1 MMEDKLMDARIK
13 ALLMAAR
20 TMAFVI
26 CTITVAMI
34 AGLFVSN
41 EIIDNKDVFGLLSYV
56 MTSVVG
62 AVAGSYATLMGM
74 KGELVPPPPED
85 RNDPEPEPV
94 APVAPEPDPLPLTPD
109 MVAPKTYDDPQA
121 TVFIDTPEEGDDADP
136 QATVFIDT
144 PEDDDDDDMEPW
156 EKYRNDMRYDA
167 NGDGVVDELD
177 FPDWRSAGK

>member
-1 MMEDKLMDARIK
+1 MEDKLMDARIR

-26 CTITVAMI
+26 IAITCAMI

-41 EIIDNKDVFGLLSYV
+41 EVIDNKDVFGLLSYV

-85 RNDPEPEPV
+85 RNDPEPEEPASPPP
-94 APVAPEPDPLPLTPD
+94 APLDLTPD
-109 MVAPKTYDDPQA
+109 MEPEAP
-121 TVFIDTPEEGDDADP
+121 VDTPVDELE
-136 QATVFIDT
+136 
-144 PEDDDDDDMEPW
+144 DDDDDMEPW
-156 EKYRNDMRYDA
+156 EKYRGDLRYDA

>member
-1 MMEDKLMDARIK
+1 MDDKLLEARIK
-13 ALLMAAR
+13 ALLLAAK

-26 CTITVAMI
+26 VAITCAMI
-34 AGLFVSN
+34 VGLFISN

-74 KGELVPPPPED
+74 KGELAPPPPED
-85 RNDPEPEPV
+85 RNDPEPSPV
-94 APVAPEPDPLPLTPD
+94 APVAPQPDPLPLTPD
-109 MVAPKTYDDPQA
+109 MVAPAPRYDDPSG
-121 TVFIDTPEEGDDADP
+121 TVFIDEA
-136 QATVFIDT
+136 
-144 PEDDDDDDMEPW
+144 EDDDDDDMEPW
-156 EKYRNDMRYDA
+156 EKYRGDLRYDA

>member
-1 MMEDKLMDARIK
+1 MEDKLMDARIK

-26 CTITVAMI
+26 CTITAAMI

-41 EIIDNKDVFGLLSYV
+41 EVIDNKDVFGLLSYV

-85 RNDPEPEPV
+85 RNDPEPE
-94 APVAPEPDPLPLTPD
+94 EPAPLPLPPLDLTPEAQ
-109 MVAPKTYDDPQA
+109 VEAPKAYD
-121 TVFIDTPEEGDDADP
+121 DP

-144 PEDDDDDDMEPW
+144 PEDDDDDDDLAPW
-156 EKYRNDMRYDA
+156 EKYRNDLRYDA
-167 NGDGVVDELD
+167 NGDGVVDEND

>member
-41 EIIDNKDVFGLLSYV
+41 EVIDNKDVFGLLSYV

-85 RNDPEPEPV
+85 RNDPEPEEP
-94 APVAPEPDPLPLTPD
+94 APAPPAPLDLTPE
-109 MVAPKTYDDPQA
+109 MQPEAPKTYDNPQA
-121 TVFIDTPEEGDDADP
+121 TVFIDEPEDDD
-136 QATVFIDT
+136 
-144 PEDDDDDDMEPW
+144 DDDDDDMEPW

-167 NGDGVVDELD
+167 NGDGVVDEND

>member
-1 MMEDKLMDARIK
+1 MDDKLLEARIK
-13 ALLMAAR
+13 ALLLAAK

-26 CTITVAMI
+26 VAITCAMI
-34 AGLFVSN
+34 VGLFISN

-74 KGELVPPPPED
+74 KGDLVPPPPED
-85 RNDPEPEPV
+85 RDDPEPEPLT
-94 APVAPEPDPLPLTPD
+94 PVAPQPDPLPLTPD
-109 MVAPKTYDDPQA
+109 MVAPAPRYDDPA
-121 TVFIDTPEEGDDADP
+121 VTVFIDEPE
-136 QATVFIDT
+136 I
-144 PEDDDDDDMEPW
+144 DDDDDDMEPW
-156 EKYRNDMRYDA
+156 EKYRGDLRYDA

>member
-1 MMEDKLMDARIK
+1 MEDKLLDARIK
-13 ALLMAAR
+13 ALWLAAR

-26 CTITVAMI
+26 VAITCAMI
-34 AGLFVSN
+34 VGLFVAN
-41 EIIDNKDVFGLLSYV
+41 DIIDNKDVFGLLSYV

-85 RNDPEPEPV
+85 RNDPEPEPA
-94 APVAPEPDPLPLTPD
+94 APVAPEPTPVAAVEELELTEAVED
-109 MVAPKTYDDPQA
+109 
-121 TVFIDTPEEGDDADP
+121 
-136 QATVFIDT
+136 
-144 PEDDDDDDMEPW
+144 DDDDDDMEPW

>member
-1 MMEDKLMDARIK
+1 MEDKLMDARIK

-41 EIIDNKDVFGLLSYV
+41 EVIDNKDVFGLLSYV

-85 RNDPEPEPV
+85 RNDPEPEEP
-94 APVAPEPDPLPLTPD
+94 APAPLPPLDLTPE
-109 MVAPKTYDDPQA
+109 MQPEAPKTYDNPQA
-121 TVFIDTPEEGDDADP
+121 TVFIDEPED
-136 QATVFIDT
+136 
-144 PEDDDDDDMEPW
+144 DDDDDDMEPW

-167 NGDGVVDELD
+167 NGDGVVDAND
-177 FPDWRSAGK
+177 FPDWRSAGQ

>member
-1 MMEDKLMDARIK
+1 MEDKLMDARIK

-41 EIIDNKDVFGLLSYV
+41 EVIDNKDVFGLLSYV

-85 RNDPEPEPV
+85 RDDPEPV
-94 APVAPEPDPLPLTPD
+94 TPVAPEPDPLPLTPD
-109 MVAPKTYDDPQA
+109 MVVPAPRYDDPQG
-121 TVFIDTPEEGDDADP
+121 TVFIDEPE
-136 QATVFIDT
+136 
-144 PEDDDDDDMEPW
+144 EDDDDDLAPW
-156 EKYRNDMRYDA
+156 EKYRNDLRYDA
-167 NGDGVVDELD
+167 NGDGVVDEND

>member
-1 MMEDKLMDARIK
+1 MNMEDKLIDARIK

-20 TMAFVI
+20 VMAFVI
-26 CTITVAMI
+26 VAITCAMI
-34 AGLFVSN
+34 VGLFVSN
-41 EIIDNKDVFGLLSYV
+41 DIIDNKDVFGLLSYV

-85 RNDPEPEPV
+85 RDDPEPEPV

-109 MVAPKTYDDPQA
+109 MVADHTDRTLPTGV
-121 TVFIDTPEEGDDADP
+121 VFADE
-136 QATVFIDT
+136 VE
-144 PEDDDDDDMEPW
+144 EDDDDDDMAPW
-156 EKYRNDMRYDA
+156 EKYRNDLRYDA
-167 NGDGVVDELD
+167 NGDGVVDEND

>member
-1 MMEDKLMDARIK
+1 MEDKLMDARIK

-85 RNDPEPEPV
+85 RDDPEPEE
-94 APVAPEPDPLPLTPD
+94 PVAPEPDPLPLTPD
-109 MVAPKTYDDPQA
+109 MVAPKTYD
-121 TVFIDTPEEGDDADP
+121 DP

-167 NGDGVVDELD
+167 NGDGVVDADD

>member
-26 CTITVAMI
+26 CTITIAMI

-41 EIIDNKDVFGLLSYV
+41 EVIDNKDVFGLLSYV

-85 RNDPEPEPV
+85 RNDPEPEEP
-94 APVAPEPDPLPLTPD
+94 APAPLPPFDLTPD
-109 MVAPKTYDDPQA
+109 MQPEAPKAYDDPQA
-121 TVFIDTPEEGDDADP
+121 TVFID
-136 QATVFIDT
+136 
-144 PEDDDDDDMEPW
+144 EDDDDDDMAPW
-156 EKYRNDMRYDA
+156 EKYRGDLRYDI
-167 NGDGVVDELD
+167 NGDGIVDEND

>member
-1 MMEDKLMDARIK
+1 MDDKLLEARIK
-13 ALLMAAR
+13 ALLLAAK

-26 CTITVAMI
+26 VAITCAMI
-34 AGLFVSN
+34 VGLFISN

-74 KGELVPPPPED
+74 KGDLVPPPPED
-85 RNDPEPEPV
+85 RNDPEPEPM

-109 MVAPKTYDDPQA
+109 MVAPATIIKDAATSAIDDEPSYDD
-121 TVFIDTPEEGDDADP
+121 
-136 QATVFIDT
+136 
-144 PEDDDDDDMEPW
+144 DDDDDDMEPW
-156 EKYRNDMRYDA
+156 EKYRGDLRYDA

>member
-1 MMEDKLMDARIK
+1 MEDKLMDARIK

-26 CTITVAMI
+26 CTITIAMI

-85 RNDPEPEPV
+85 RDDPEPEPV
-94 APVAPEPDPLPLTPD
+94 APVAPEPDPLPLTPE
-109 MVAPKTYDDPQA
+109 MVAPKAYD
-121 TVFIDTPEEGDDADP
+121 DP

>member
-1 MMEDKLMDARIK
+1 MDDKLLEARIK
-13 ALLMAAR
+13 ALLMAAK

-26 CTITVAMI
+26 VAITCAMI
-34 AGLFVSN
+34 VGLFVSN
-41 EIIDNKDVFGLLSYV
+41 EVIDNKDVFGLLSYV

-74 KGELVPPPPED
+74 KGELTPPPPED
-85 RNDPEPEPV
+85 RYDPEPEPV
-94 APVAPEPDPLPLTPD
+94 APVAPQPDPLPLTPD
-109 MVAPKTYDDPQA
+109 MVAPAPRYDDPSA
-121 TVFIDTPEEGDDADP
+121 TVFIDE
-136 QATVFIDT
+136 

-156 EKYRNDMRYDA
+156 EKYRGDLRYDA

>member
-1 MMEDKLMDARIK
+1 MEDKLMDARIK
-13 ALLMAAR
+13 ALLLAAR

-26 CTITVAMI
+26 CAITVAMI

-41 EIIDNKDVFGLLSYV
+41 EVIDNKDVFGLLSYV

-74 KGELVPPPPED
+74 KGELVPPPPPED
-85 RNDPEPEPV
+85 NEPEEP
-94 APVAPEPDPLPLTPD
+94 APTPIPPLDLTPE
-109 MVAPKTYDDPQA
+109 MQPEAQKTYDDPQA
-121 TVFIDTPEEGDDADP
+121 TVFIDE
-136 QATVFIDT
+136 

-156 EKYRNDMRYDA
+156 EKYRGDLRYDA
-167 NGDGVVDELD
+167 NGDGVVDEND

>member
-41 EIIDNKDVFGLLSYV
+41 EVIDNKDVFGLLSYV

-85 RNDPEPEPV
+85 RNDPEPEEP
-94 APVAPEPDPLPLTPD
+94 APAPLPPLDLTPE
-109 MVAPKTYDDPQA
+109 MQPEAPKTYDNPQA
-121 TVFIDTPEEGDDADP
+121 TVFIDEPED
-136 QATVFIDT
+136 
-144 PEDDDDDDMEPW
+144 DDDDDDMEPW

-167 NGDGVVDELD
+167 NGDGVVDEND

>member
-1 MMEDKLMDARIK
+1 MEDKLLEARIK
-13 ALLMAAR
+13 ALLMAAK

-26 CTITVAMI
+26 VAITCAMI
-34 AGLFVSN
+34 VGLFVSN
-41 EIIDNKDVFGLLSYV
+41 EVIDNKDVFGLLSYV

-85 RNDPEPEPV
+85 RNDPDPDPEPV
-94 APVAPEPDPLPLTPD
+94 PELFVQRPAPLDLTPAMETSGVPVTSD
-109 MVAPKTYDDPQA
+109 GVI
-121 TVFIDTPEEGDDADP
+121 IDEVE
-136 QATVFIDT
+136 
-144 PEDDDDDDMEPW
+144 DDDDDMEPW
-156 EKYRNDMRYDA
+156 EKYRGDLRYDA

>member
-1 MMEDKLMDARIK
+1 MEDKLMEARIK
-13 ALLMAAR
+13 ALLLAAR

-26 CTITVAMI
+26 CAITCAMI
-34 AGLFVSN
+34 VGLFVSN

-85 RNDPEPEPV
+85 RNDPEPEPA

-109 MVAPKTYDDPQA
+109 MVAPAPKAYDNPQD
-121 TVFIDTPEEGDDADP
+121 TVFIDTPDDD
-136 QATVFIDT
+136 
-144 PEDDDDDDMEPW
+144 DDDDDDMEPW

-167 NGDGVVDELD
+167 NGDGVVDEND